1 MLVVQFRMARAALG
15 WGIVEFA
22 ERAGVSTNT
31 LVRLERGDE
40 LKKSTLDHLRA
51 VFEDAGI
58 EFISAADHFGVL
70 VKKISTN
77 GSVGGRSP
85 V

>member
-31 LVRLERGDE
+31 LVRLERGEE
-40 LKKSTLDHLRA
+40 LKESTLDHLRT
-51 VFEDAGI
+51 VLEEAGI
-58 EFISAADHFGVL
+58 EFLSEGEDFGVL
-70 VKKISTN
+70 VRISRKTTL
-77 GSVGGRSP
+77 
-85 V
+85 

>member
-31 LVRLERGDE
+31 IVRFERGEE
-40 LKKSTLDHLRA
+40 LKQSTVDQLRF
-51 VFEDAGI
+51 VFEEAGL
-58 EFISAADHFGVL
+58 EFIPENGGGVG
-70 VKKISTN
+70 VRFTKP
-77 GSVGGRSP
+77 RSNSN
-85 V
+85 